1 MNYPGTRWHKCDLHV
16 HTPASQCFTDRDTV
30 TPEQWVQACIDKGL
44 TCVAVTDH
52 NTGEWIDKIKEA
64 SEGLGLTVF
73 PGLELTC
80 SEAKVHLLVIFDTN
94 ATTQIVEDFV
104 IKCGINRDKFSE
116 QDAHSI
122 LSIAEVLNEAKTAG
136 AIVIPAHVDEFNGLK
151 NAANATLDTLFSSE
165 LVDAVQVVHR
175 DFALTDED
183 YQALDKND
191 VLQSQIS
198 YYGLKE
204 NGLSL
209 NDLKKSRGCV
219 SKAIDSGKSILT
231 LSDNPHQQGDSK
243 HGLWGIGSRYTWLK
257 MEQSPSLESL
267 RQALILPDLRVKNDF
282 DGQDPSSTPDLWIE
296 KIVIKNTKIT
306 SDSEPLTISFSP
318 QMTSIIGGRGSG
330 KSSLIRFIIGVLN
343 KQNELGSLKQLLDE
357 FNNFFKE
364 ADRRNGVLN
373 DLTEIE
379 LYINRLGEKYKV
391 LYKHDSPVKNSLL
404 KLIGDEFVEIDER
417 ISDLFDVEIF
427 SQKQIFEIANKPNAL
442 RVLLDDNSPDVG
454 ETETELELL
463 RQDYYS
469 TKADIRRYQ
478 AELSKKSEL
487 KVKQEDL
494 ANRLKALSKS
504 GLGELSKKQK
514 DYQED
519 QQNIIN
525 FQTEVSEKESSVK
538 ELIGNF
544 DEISEIDLPIDVE
557 RSKDLNS
564 ILNEKKKELLALMQ
578 HLEEIPEKLSELK
591 NDTDDAISKINWSV
605 EYAKLKQEFSD
616 AVEGLQ
622 DQGIDPEKSKELLED
637 IEKTEEKLK
646 KLDKVES
653 RLTKAK
659 EKAEALRTKY
669 FDTRAKLSKTRQEYI
684 DGLLNESDG
693 SVRVKVKT
701 YQDRYNLESNL
712 RRILSAT
719 NSFEGD
725 FELIGTNLPRD
736 SRQQTILR
744 YMDGLIDDFRTMTQD
759 SYEGDLSGYFVN
771 KVKQID
777 DESWDKLELLLP
789 EDEIVVEYKAGGD
802 QYIPIASGSA
812 GQKTAAIL
820 TLILSYR
827 TNPLILDQP
836 EDDLDNSLIY
846 ELIVEQLKKSKEHR
860 QIIVV
865 THNANIPVNGDSEL
879 VIVMDSTTSDVQID
893 ESGSIEDEVIKAKIC
908 TIMEGGTKAFEM
920 RAKRYNIQ

>member
-1 MNYPGTRWHKCDLHV
+1 MSYPGTRWHKCDLHV
-16 HTPASQCFTDRDTV
+16 HTPASQCFTERETV

-52 NTGEWIDKIKEA
+52 NTGEWIDKIKDT
-64 SEGLGLTVF
+64 SEGTSLTIF
-73 PGLELTC
+73 PGVELTC
-80 SEAKVHLLVIFDTN
+80 SEAKVHLLVIFDIN
-94 ATTQIVEDFV
+94 ATTQVIEDFV
-104 IKCGINRDKFSE
+104 IKCGITRDKFSE
-116 QDAHSI
+116 QDAHST
-122 LSIAEVLNEAKTAG
+122 LSVSEVLNEAKSVG

-151 NAANATLDTLFSSE
+151 NTANATLETLFTSE

-175 DFALTDED
+175 EFTISDED
-183 YQALDKND
+183 YQALDKNT
-191 VLQSQIS
+191 VLQSQLS
-198 YYGLKE
+198 YYGLAE

-209 NDLKKSRGCV
+209 NDLKKSRSCV

-243 HGLWGIGSRYTWLK
+243 HGLWGIGERYTWLK
-257 MEQSPSLESL
+257 MEKAPSLESL
-267 RQALILPDLRVKNDF
+267 RQALILPDLRVRNDF
-282 DGQDPSSTPDLWIE
+282 LVQDPSSTPDLWIE
-296 KIVIKNTKIT
+296 KIIIKNTKIT
-306 SDSEPLTISFSP
+306 SDTEPLTIDFSP

-343 KQNELGSLKQLLDE
+343 KQGELVNLKQLLDD

-364 ADRRNGVLN
+364 ADRRHGVLN
-373 DLTEIE
+373 NSTAIE

-391 LYKHDSPVKNSLL
+391 LYKHDAPVKNSLY
-404 KLIGDEFVEIDER
+404 KLSGDEFIATDEI

-442 RVLLDDNSPDVG
+442 RVLLDDNSPNVG
-454 ETETELELL
+454 NIETELELL

-469 TKADIRRYQ
+469 TKADIRRHL
-478 AELSKKSEL
+478 AELGKKSEL

-494 ANRLKALSKS
+494 ATRLKALSKS

-519 QQNIIN
+519 QQNISN
-525 FQTEVSEKESSVK
+525 FQTEIIERSTLVSE
-538 ELIGNF
+538 LIENF
-544 DEISEIDLPIDVE
+544 DEISGEDLPTDVE

-564 ILNEKKKELLALMQ
+564 ILNEKKKAFQALINQ
-578 HLEEIPEKLSELK
+578 LVEIPKKLDKLEKE
-591 NDTDDAISKINWSV
+591 TDDAISKTIWSK
-605 EYAKLKQEFSD
+605 EYSKLKEEFTN

-622 DQGIDPEKSKELLED
+622 DQGIDPEKSKELLDD
-637 IEKTEEKLK
+637 IEKTEGQLK
-646 KLDKVES
+646 RLEKVES
-653 RLTKAK
+653 KLARAKQKADT
-659 EKAEALRTKY
+659 LRNKY
-669 FDTRAKLSKTRQEYI
+669 FDTREKLSKARQEYI
-684 DGLLNESDG
+684 DGLLDESDG

-701 YQDRYNLESNL
+701 YQDRHDLESRL
-712 RRILSAT
+712 RHIISAT
-719 NSFEGD
+719 DRYEDD
-725 FELIGTNLPRD
+725 FEFIGNNLPRD
-736 SRQQTILR
+736 PRQRTILE
-744 YMDGLIDDFRTMTQD
+744 YVNSLIDDFKSMMQD
-759 SYEGDLSGYFVN
+759 NYEGDLSGYFVN
-771 KVKQID
+771 KIKQID
-777 DESWDKLELLLP
+777 AESWDKLELLIP
-789 EDEIVVEYKAGGD
+789 EDEIVVEYKAGGN

-879 VIVMDSTTSDVQID
+879 VIVMNSTTSDIQVD
-893 ESGSIEDEVIKAKIC
+893 EFGSIENETIKAKIC
-908 TIMEGGTKAFEM
+908 TIMEGGKKAFEM
-920 RAKRYNIQ
+920 RAKRYNL